1 MKKIILLTFL
11 LPSFYFSQ
19 TKTELEVFGNS
30 RGSVF
35 DVVNRTFKSYSGIDG
50 SPYLDGFF
58 HPISIEGYGKKL
70 PNVRYNAYEDEMEF
84 MIGEDLNY
92 VVKQNDLR
100 LTFSDIDKTYLLTHY
115 QFEGKNI
122 FGYLVELLGT
132 GKYKLY
138 KKEKI
143 QIVEYNNN
151 TTNTYL
157 KDKNPY
163 FDREKDIYLIN
174 DDGIYKKL
182 PKNIKDLISLLNIA
196 NAQSVLDF
204 AKSSN
209 INLKNENDQIKLF
222 QFINS
227 SK

>member
-1 MKKIILLTFL
+1 MDKK
-11 LPSFYFSQ
+11 FYLQ
-19 TKTELEVFGNS
+19 G
-30 RGSVF
+30 
-35 DVVNRTFKSYSGIDG
+35 
-50 SPYLDGFF
+50 P
-58 HPISIEGYGKKL
+58 
-70 PNVRYNAYEDEMEF
+70 EDEMEF

-132 GKYKLY
+132 GKYNLY
-138 KKEKI
+138 KREKI

-151 TTNTYL
+151 VTNTYL

-174 DDGIYKKL
+174 DNGIYKKL